1 MASHQD
7 PYLPINCEFH
17 DLLES
22 LATTRKSAQIHF
34 RDAEGVE
41 QQRTAVVAD
50 VYVHNGAEYLLLS
63 TDETLRLDQLVQV
76 DGEKLAD
83 YQ

>member
-1 MASHQD
+1 MTTHPE
-7 PYLPINCEFH
+7 PYVPINCEFH

-22 LATTRKSAQIHF
+22 LATTRKSTQIHF

-41 QQRTAVVAD
+41 QQRNAVIAD
-50 VYVHNGAEYLLLS
+50 VYVRNGAEYLLLS

-76 DGEKLAD
+76 DGENQAD
-83 YQ
+83 Y